1 MEEIKEK
8 CGLQITNDKVYMS
21 TTFQAF
27 TEMLVMNHR
36 GEDTEE
42 EFTYDPVCYS
52 QTRLSYKSMAFLT
65 R

>member
-1 MEEIKEK
+1 
-8 CGLQITNDKVYMS
+8 MS

-42 EFTYDPVCYS
+42 EFTYDPVCYNH
-52 QTRLSYKSMAFLT
+52 TRLSNNKSMDFLT
-65 R
+65 KYQSIYLT